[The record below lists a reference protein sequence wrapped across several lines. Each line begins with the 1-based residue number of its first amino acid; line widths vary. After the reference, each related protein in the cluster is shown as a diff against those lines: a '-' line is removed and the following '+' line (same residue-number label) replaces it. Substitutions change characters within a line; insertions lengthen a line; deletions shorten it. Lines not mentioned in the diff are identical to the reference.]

1 MNNKKRYDYVILP
14 SFEKDMR
21 EIQDYIIYRLQNPL
35 AADDLVREVE
45 SHRGTAL
52 LPGSL

>member
-21 EIQDYIIYRLQNPL
+21 EIQDYIIYRLQNPWPQTIWY
-35 AADDLVREVE
+35 AR
-45 SHRGTAL
+45 
-52 LPGSL
+52 